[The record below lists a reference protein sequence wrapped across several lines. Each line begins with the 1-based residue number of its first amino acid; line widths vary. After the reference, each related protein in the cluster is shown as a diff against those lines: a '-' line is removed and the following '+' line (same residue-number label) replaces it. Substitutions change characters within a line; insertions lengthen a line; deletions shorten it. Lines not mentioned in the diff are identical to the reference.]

1 MYTGFSVAVVAG
13 AALFAVGARA
23 ADLVD
28 TAIAAGNLKTFVAA
42 VKAAGFTE
50 ALRNTGPY
58 TVFAPSDEAFSHLPP
73 GTWEALIKD
82 KARLAQVITYH
93 VIPGKTLVADVKPG
107 MTKTVQ
113 GALLHLRSDNG
124 MVTVDEAT
132 VTQSDMQADN
142 GVLHMIN
149 AVALPR

>member
-1 MYTGFSVAVVAG
+1 MHTGFSVALAAG
-13 AALFAVGARA
+13 CALVHITAQA
-23 ADLVD
+23 ADLID

-50 ALRNTGPY
+50 SLKGPGPY

-93 VIPGKTLVADVKPG
+93 VIPGRTLVADVKPG

-113 GALLHLRSDNG
+113 GALLRLKSDNG
-124 MVTVDEAT
+124 MVSVDDAT

-149 AVALPR
+149 AVALPK

>member
-1 MYTGFSVAVVAG
+1 MYTAFSIAVAAGTALVAVTAQ
-13 AALFAVGARA
+13 A

-50 ALRNTGPY
+50 SLKGSGPF
-58 TVFAPSDEAFSHLPP
+58 TVFAPIDEAFSHLPP
-73 GTWEALIKD
+73 GTWEALVKD

-107 MTKTVQ
+107 MTKTLQ
-113 GALLHLRSDNG
+113 GAMLHLRSDNG
-124 MVTVDEAT
+124 MVTVDDAT

>member
-1 MYTGFSVAVVAG
+1 MHIGFSAAVVAG
-13 AALFAVGARA
+13 AALLAAGARA

-50 ALRNTGPY
+50 ALKSTGPY

-73 GTWEALIKD
+73 GTWEALVKD

-107 MTKTVQ
+107 MTKTLQ
-113 GALLHLRSDNG
+113 GAMLHLRSDNG

-132 VTQSDMQADN
+132 VTQSDIQADN

>member
-13 AALFAVGARA
+13 AALFGVGARA

-107 MTKTVQ
+107 MTKTLQ
-113 GALLHLRSDNG
+113 GAMLRLRSDNG

>member
-1 MYTGFSVAVVAG
+1 MYTGFSIAVSAG
-13 AALFAVGARA
+13 VALFAFGAQA

-42 VKAAGFTE
+42 VKPAGFTE
-50 ALRNTGPY
+50 SLRAPGPY
-58 TVFAPSDEAFSHLPP
+58 TVFAPTDEAFSHLPP

-107 MTKTVQ
+107 MTKTLQ
-113 GALLHLRSDNG
+113 GAMLQLKSDNG
-124 MVTVDEAT
+124 MVTVDGAT
-132 VTQSDMQADN
+132 VTQSDLQADN
-142 GVLHMIN
+142 GVLHTIN

>member
-1 MYTGFSVAVVAG
+1 MHTGFSI
-13 AALFAVGARA
+13 ALATGTALIALSAQA
-23 ADLVD
+23 ADLID

-50 ALRNTGPY
+50 SLKGPGPY

-107 MTKTVQ
+107 MTKTLQ
-113 GALLHLRSDNG
+113 GTMLHLKSDNG
-124 MVTVDEAT
+124 MVTVDDAT
-132 VTQSDMQADN
+132 VTQSDIQADN

-149 AVALPR
+149 AVAMPK

>member
-1 MYTGFSVAVVAG
+1 MYTGFSIAAAAG
-13 AALFAVGARA
+13 TALLVFNAHA

-50 ALRNTGPY
+50 SLKGPGPY

-107 MTKTVQ
+107 MTKTLQ
-113 GALLHLRSDNG
+113 GAMLHLKSDNG

-132 VTQSDMQADN
+132 VTQSDILADN

-149 AVALPR
+149 AVALPK